1 METRNNQ
8 TVAFTGHRKERILQG
23 FGNDPRILAQ
33 IREAVAGMVIELY
46 GQGYKE
52 YYTGMA
58 SGFDMTAAEAVLQVR
73 ERYEGIKLIAA
84 VPFRK
89 QPLWFEAEDR
99 LLYARLLE
107 RMDRVVMVSENYHK
121 GCYLRRDEYMVRKA
135 DTVIAYWDLVPKGGT
150 FYTVSKALESGK
162 PVINLYERME
172 KRSVKADRPSH
183 FASCILYYLFLRT
196 GREAT
201 LFPPFLLLRFLLLLL
216 DLHFSHNLL

>member
-23 FGNDPRILAQ
+23 SGNDSRILAQ
-33 IREAVAGMVIELY
+33 IREAVTGVVTELY
-46 GQGYKE
+46 GQ
-52 YYTGMA
+52 
-58 SGFDMTAAEAVLQVR
+58 GFDMTAAEAVLQVR
-73 ERYEGIKLIAA
+73 ERYEDIKLIAA

-89 QPLWFEAEDR
+89 QPLWFEAEDQ

-150 FYTVSKALESGK
+150 FYTVNKALESGK
-162 PVINLYERME
+162 SVINLYERM
-172 KRSVKADRPSH
+172 K
-183 FASCILYYLFLRT
+183 
-196 GREAT
+196 
-201 LFPPFLLLRFLLLLL
+201 
-216 DLHFSHNLL
+216 

>member
-1 METRNNQ
+1 MHLDYTKVIILILWWRNFQ
-8 TVAFTGHRKERILQG
+8 LEYWRTFQLVSTTVAFTGHRKERILQG

-58 SGFDMTAAEAVLQVR
+58 SGFNMTAAEAVLQVR

-162 PVINLYERME
+162 PVINLYERM
-172 KRSVKADRPSH
+172 K
-183 FASCILYYLFLRT
+183 
-196 GREAT
+196 
-201 LFPPFLLLRFLLLLL
+201 
-216 DLHFSHNLL
+216 

>member
-1 METRNNQ
+1 
-8 TVAFTGHRKERILQG
+8 
-23 FGNDPRILAQ
+23 
-33 IREAVAGMVIELY
+33 MVTELY

-135 DTVIAYWDLVPKGGT
+135 DVIVAYWDLVPKGGT

-162 PVINLYERME
+162 PVINLYERM
-172 KRSVKADRPSH
+172 K
-183 FASCILYYLFLRT
+183 
-196 GREAT
+196 
-201 LFPPFLLLRFLLLLL
+201 
-216 DLHFSHNLL
+216 

>member
-23 FGNDPRILAQ
+23 SGNDSRILAQ
-33 IREAVAGMVIELY
+33 IREAVTGVVTELY

-58 SGFDMTAAEAVLQVR
+58 SGFDMTAAEAD
-73 ERYEGIKLIAA
+73 IKLIAA

-89 QPLWFEAEDR
+89 QPLWFEAEDQ

-150 FYTVSKALESGK
+150 FYTVNKALESGK
-162 PVINLYERME
+162 SVINLYERM
-172 KRSVKADRPSH
+172 K
-183 FASCILYYLFLRT
+183 
-196 GREAT
+196 
-201 LFPPFLLLRFLLLLL
+201 
-216 DLHFSHNLL
+216 

>member
-8 TVAFTGHRKERILQG
+8 TVAFTGHRKECILQG

-73 ERYEGIKLIAA
+73 ERYEDIKLIAA

-135 DTVIAYWDLVPKGGT
+135 DVIVAYWDLVPKGGT
-150 FYTVSKALESGK
+150 FYTVNKALESGK
-162 PVINLYERME
+162 SVINLYERM
-172 KRSVKADRPSH
+172 K
-183 FASCILYYLFLRT
+183 
-196 GREAT
+196 
-201 LFPPFLLLRFLLLLL
+201 
-216 DLHFSHNLL
+216 